1 MVVGLLLADGFSALC
16 EICEGLSYGNEFRK
30 GSLLPP
36 LDPMD
41 AKGRSSRLGLILW
54 GTPWYSA
61 GFLVFDNSKLHRE
74 GCRRVQGHYASS
86 QIVVLLL

>member
-36 LDPMD
+36 LT
-41 AKGRSSRLGLILW
+41 LW
-54 GTPWYSA
+54 MQ
-61 GFLVFDNSKLHRE
+61 K
-74 GCRRVQGHYASS
+74 
-86 QIVVLLL
+86 VVLAVWD